1 MFYPDPGALNEVF
14 TYNEATQQ
22 LQNTETG
29 GLQLCLDIDTS
40 GLIQPVEILAQ
51 VWTKSLPERKTAV
64 LLLNAD
70 NATSRTVAV
79 NVSTVLNLQ
88 RLDPSYGSMLGNS
101 SNTTD
106 RSGATTGGGLAYI
119 ATDVYNRS
127 AADVT
132 VAGTGELRAFLRPQ
146 DSAMFLLTPKIA
158 MRFRQ

>member
-14 TYNEATQQ
+14 TYDEATQQ
-22 LQNTETG
+22 LRNAETS

-40 GLIQPVEILAQ
+40 GLIQPVELLAQ
-51 VWTKSLPERKTAV
+51 VWRKSLPESRTAV

-79 NVSTVLNLQ
+79 NVSTVLNMQ

-106 RSGATTGGGLAYI
+106 RSGAATTGGGLAYI
-119 ATDVYNRS
+119 ATDVYNRN
-127 AADVT
+127 AANVT
-132 VAGTGELRAFLRPQ
+132 VAGTGELRAFLQPQ
-146 DSAMFLLTPKIA
+146 DSAMFLLTPKLA
-158 MRFRQ
+158 M